1 MPGCFRKVKVARGAR
16 AERGGIWWRKASGA
30 SQIWAVTFTYPSDS
44 YGHKGRDRAIRSWQI
59 DSCRRDTMRRESE
72 KGIRGVGPSLDRGSL
87 RGNEADQNCDLPGTA
102 DLHQYQS
109 VVIHYE
115 RFHPSFGVAQVREVL
130 KQKYRKRPSKEG
142 FTALP
147 MKPPARLEAELIAR
161 IVAGEKELFHEL
173 VRPYERMVYL
183 TVFSIVKNEA
193 DAEDGAQEA
202 VINAY
207 RHLSSF
213 RAEAKFSTWLTTI
226 AINEGRKRLRKTKG
240 VAEDSLDAQEQEKE
254 GDYTP
259 QPLTD
264 WREIPLEA
272 LERKEL
278 REALRKAVA
287 ELPTIYRQV
296 FTLRDLE
303 ELNIE
308 ETSQALG
315 IHAGVVKVRLHRA
328 RIMLQKKLVPFLRTT
343 APARR
348 GFFRRAHEA

>member
-1 MPGCFRKVKVARGAR
+1 MQAK
-16 AERGGIWWRKASGA
+16 
-30 SQIWAVTFTYPSDS
+30 
-44 YGHKGRDRAIRSWQI
+44 
-59 DSCRRDTMRRESE
+59 
-72 KGIRGVGPSLDRGSL
+72 
-87 RGNEADQNCDLPGTA
+87 
-102 DLHQYQS
+102 S
-109 VVIHYE
+109 VN
-115 RFHPSFGVAQVREVL
+115 
-130 KQKYRKRPSKEG
+130 
-142 FTALP
+142 
-147 MKPPARLEAELIAR
+147 EAELIQR

-173 VRPYERMVYL
+173 IRPYERMVYL

-207 RHLSSF
+207 RHLGSF

-226 AINEGRKRLRKTKG
+226 AMNEGRKRLRKAKG
-240 VAEDSLDAQEQEKE
+240 AAEDSIEEGMEEKE

-259 QPLTD
+259 APLTD

-278 REALRKAVA
+278 REALRKAIV
-287 ELPTIYRQV
+287 ELPDIYRQV

-308 ETSQALG
+308 ETAQALG
-315 IHAGVVKVRLHRA
+315 VNPGIVKVRLHRA
-328 RIMLQKKLVPFLRTT
+328 RIMLQKKLVPFLKTV

-348 GFFRRAHEA
+348 GFFGRAL